1 LWPEERADLKD
12 MIDSFTINQAYANF
26 IDDISGSLELGKYAD
41 LIIVDKNIL
50 EIASEDIGTAKV
62 EATYFMGKKVYAV

>member
-1 LWPEERADLKD
+1 
-12 MIDSFTINQAYANF
+12 M
-26 IDDISGSLELGKYAD
+26 
-41 LIIVDKNIL
+41 IIVDKNIL

>member
-1 LWPEERADLKD
+1 MQASHVAQLIPQQA
-12 MIDSFTINQAYANF
+12 ISFPF
-26 IDDISGSLELGKYAD
+26 IFGSLELGKYAD

>member
-1 LWPEERADLKD
+1 
-12 MIDSFTINQAYANF
+12 
-26 IDDISGSLELGKYAD
+26 
-41 LIIVDKNIL
+41 L